1 MFPQSSGGG
10 GRARALEPHP
20 SPASLAVGIS
30 ACKMG
35 IRLPLTV
42 PGPVGHSRSLV
53 GCLLNDRRL
62 VVSTDHIPRLRGGRV
77 LELILDS
84 RHVGSPQAHL
94 VTVCFDRSHR
104 GSRGDGRAAQHTRA
118 GCGRQEPWR
127 PRGRLQGRG
136 VRGGVP
142 GGPGPRA
149 ACGPRGQPPGQ
160 AASLQKA
167 AAALPASQE
176 QEGISLLCLLLPLL
190 CPRLHGGP
198 GHTHAASVYRAFR
211 RHGADPPALAQSSP
225 WASLDLSSSTFNL
238 GTAPT
243 LLREVKLRCHY
254 HGWQTE
260 KSESWRLWALS
271 ALSKLSRG
279 FKVGS
284 QDGLTKEISGVFDQ
298 TGGTGRARAAQR
310 LAWLCT

>member
-1 MFPQSSGGG
+1 MAEQHSTPEQAAAGKCHGGLGGG
-10 GRARALEPHP
+10 YKVRASGE
-20 SPASLAVGIS
+20 
-30 ACKMG
+30 
-35 IRLPLTV
+35 
-42 PGPVGHSRSLV
+42 
-53 GCLLNDRRL
+53 
-62 VVSTDHIPRLRGGRV
+62 
-77 LELILDS
+77 
-84 RHVGSPQAHL
+84 
-94 VTVCFDRSHR
+94 
-104 GSRGDGRAAQHTRA
+104 GSRGALD
-118 GCGRQEPWR
+118 
-127 PRGRLQGRG
+127 
-136 VRGGVP
+136 P
-142 GGPGPRA
+142 GLPVVLG
-149 ACGPRGQPPGQ
+149 
-160 AASLQKA
+160 ASLPARQPLSRKQQQPF
-167 AAALPASQE
+167 LPARSKRA
-176 QEGISLLCLLLPLL
+176 SPFSAYSCLFCVLVCTGDLVTPTLPVSTGLS
-190 CPRLHGGP
+190 GD
-198 GHTHAASVYRAFR
+198 T
-211 RHGADPPALAQSSP
+211 GADPPALAQSSP